1 MLLGAV
7 LGFFFLC
14 LPYNASAETSQNLID
29 NGNWNGAT
37 YGNDPGGCCASISG
51 SGALYD
57 LGTDTIMFSYG
68 RDILSQTIAINEAL
82 KASGVQVDGYNYG
95 WTFRKISNS
104 GRGGDTLRF
113 EVDVKDSNG
122 NLVETY
128 VYDYSTFGQHDTWYQ
143 ESGTETFAQS
153 YLDPQSLTLRIIGKD
168 GGFWAGYYGPEVKDV
183 HLSLNYS
190 ANPCAGNPLYD
201 TSCPGYAE
209 AYAEMIYNQQ
219 CTANPLYDIGC
230 AGYDAAF
237 YTQQCTINPLYDSGC
252 AGYEQAYFEQQC
264 SINPLY
270 DSTCVGYEQAY
281 YDQQCSID
289 ALYDTG
295 CTGYAQAY
303 LDQQCSINPLYD
315 VSCSGYAAAYYD
327 QQCSINPLYDSGC
340 PGYEVAYYNEYVLP
354 GLQEQEA
361 EASGTSQDSTTAQN
375 DLVVVQD
382 PVATI
387 TQPQITGDVFVDQ
400 VIRGTGGNN
409 NVIPQSPID
418 VAPTPVQTSE
428 PVTET
433 QVAET
438 EEQQSEPD
446 AIASLEAELNAE
458 SSGDVEE
465 RVEDGGD
472 SEGSEGESGNSGDS
486 EDGGSGGSESRQS
499 SGATPEQKKQA
510 RENKIREIAKQRAM
524 QLAETMSNAASLEAQ
539 QAVQATILS
548 LMNFN
553 PDFARY
559 ANGVPDGGDIYGGEI
574 PDSRIPENG
583 RGLLNGLASQILHDK
598 MVDMQYD

>member
-1 MLLGAV
+1 
-7 LGFFFLC
+7 
-14 LPYNASAETSQNLID
+14 
-29 NGNWNGAT
+29 
-37 YGNDPGGCCASISG
+37 
-51 SGALYD
+51 
-57 LGTDTIMFSYG
+57 MFSYG
-68 RDILSQTIAINEAL
+68 QDILSQTIAINEAL

-104 GRGGDTLRF
+104 GRDGDTLRF

-122 NLVETY
+122 DLVETY
-128 VYDYSTFGQHDTWYQ
+128 VYDYSSFVYAHDQWFT
-143 ESGTETFAQS
+143 ESGTETFLES
-153 YLDPQSLTLRIIGKD
+153 YIDPQSLSMRIIGRD
-168 GGFWAGYYGPEVKDV
+168 GGFWGGYYGPEVKDV

-190 ANPCAGNPLYD
+190 ANPCASNPLYD
-201 TSCPGYAE
+201 PSCKGYAE
-209 AYAEMIYNQQ
+209 AYAEMIYEQQ

-237 YTQQCTINPLYDSGC
+237 YTQQCSISPLYDMGC

-264 SINPLY
+264 SFDPLY
-270 DSTCVGYEQAY
+270 DTTCVGYEQAY
-281 YDQQCSID
+281 YDQQCKAD
-289 ALYDTG
+289 PLYDTG
-295 CTGYAQAY
+295 CSGYAQAY

-315 VSCSGYAAAYYD
+315 VACSGYAAAYYD
-327 QQCSINPLYDSGC
+327 QQCSLNPLYDSGC

-354 GLQEQEA
+354 ELQEQEA
-361 EASGTSQDSTTAQN
+361 EASGTSEDTTVAQN

-387 TQPQITGDVFVDQ
+387 TQPKITGDVLVDQ

-409 NVIPQSPID
+409 VITQSPIEA
-418 VAPTPVQTSE
+418 APSPVQTSE
-428 PVTET
+428 PVAET
-433 QVAET
+433 QVAEV

-446 AIASLEAELNAE
+446 AVASLEAELDAE

-465 RVEDGGD
+465 RVEEGGD
-472 SEGSEGESGNSGDS
+472 SEGSEGESGSSGDS
-486 EDGGSGGSESRQS
+486 EDGGSGDGESRES
-499 SGATPEQKKQA
+499 SRQTPEQKRKA
-510 RENKIREIAKQRAM
+510 REDKIREIAKQRAM
-524 QLAETMSNAASLEAQ
+524 ELADTMSNAASFEAQ

-548 LMNFN
+548 LINFN

-583 RGLLNGLASQILHDK
+583 RGLLNGLASQILHEK
-598 MVDMQYD
+598 MVDQQY